1 MINLIVNTNHGLF
14 SNVLCAMSALHYADD
29 NNLNLNINI
38 TNNRYT
44 DNNENIW
51 DLLFN
56 QPKLINPESE
66 NTLIDNWTPYG
77 CTFCSTLNET
87 NAILYQNLLKKY
99 DIIRQ
104 KDIDICKN
112 FFQGEDLTK
121 VIGIHKRGTDHYLHG
136 SFIPLDRYFNSIDEE
151 IEKNKYEKVFLITDE
166 EETVNLFIQKYG
178 RNLIY
183 TDSFRSTDSRP
194 IHDYSFKNIGN
205 RLFDVYHDALKL
217 SLCDKIIVTSS
228 NVSAFSIIANNNKF
242 KYIDTDIVYR

>member
-14 SNVLCAMSALHYADD
+14 SNVLCALSALHYADD
-29 NNLNLNINI
+29 NNINLKINI

-44 DNNENIW
+44 NNNENIW
-51 DLLFN
+51 DILFN
-56 QPKLINPESE
+56 QPKDLNTNIE
-66 NTLIDNWTPYG
+66 NIFIDNWSPYG
-77 CTFCSTLNET
+77 CTFCSILDEDK
-87 NAILYQNLLKKY
+87 AFLYQNLLKKY

-104 KDIDICKN
+104 KDIDICKD
-112 FFQGEDLTK
+112 FFKDIDLTK

-136 SFIPLDRYFNSIDEE
+136 NFIPLERYFSSIDEE
-151 IEKNKYEKVFLITDE
+151 IEKNNYEKVFLITDE
-166 EETVNLFIQKYG
+166 EETVNIFIQKYG

-194 IHDYSFKNIGN
+194 IHDYFFKNIGN
-205 RLFDVYHDALKL
+205 KLFDVYHDALKL

-242 KYIDTDIVYR
+242 KYIDTDIVYK